1 MSDIDSDDDF
11 IKCYECEIEV
21 DVSEICIYK
30 KDKICK
36 NCYEECRK
44 LDVAQPV
51 RMVYKV
57 CEDNISYSCCGR
69 ENCVRIKCCGTV
81 KGHIHLYGCDPEIV
95 NYPLGLAGI
104 FSKTNMHRCP
114 GEVYLHGQSVHTFMS
129 NPFEETNLLRQLRLQ
144 KTERL
149 NLIKEKEQNEKMKVK
164 IKIEKDAKEIALRYK
179 SLQEEKQKDRYES
192 LTIGTK
198 IVELEAELCYKLH
211 GVLPYIYNP
220 GARLSLYEDNRFK
233 TLDSVILQ
241 AHEAYRTKNFE
252 AKDHMEKILV
262 ILEKWLEEIDP
273 NKYREIK
280 GLPRMPPPH
289 PFNWNR
295 DNLINRF
302 NMTSK

>member
-21 DVSEICIYK
+21 DVLEIFIYK
-30 KDKICK
+30 KDKFCK

-69 ENCVRIKCCGTV
+69 RNCVRIKCCGRV
-81 KGHIHLYGCDPEIV
+81 QGHVHLYSCDPEIV

-104 FSKTNMHRCP
+104 FSKKNMSTLND
-114 GEVYLHGQSVHTFMS
+114 GVWFS
-129 NPFEETNLLRQLRLQ
+129 NPFEETNLLRRLRLQ

-149 NLIKEKEQNEKMKVK
+149 NLIKEKEQNEKFKVK
-164 IKIEKDAKEIALRYK
+164 IQIEKDAKEIALRYK
-179 SLQEEKQKDRYES
+179 SLQEEKQKDRWES

-198 IVELEAELCYKLH
+198 IVELESELCYKLH
-211 GVLPYIYNP
+211 GVLPYIYSP
-220 GARLSLYEDNRFK
+220 GGRLSLYEDKRFK
-233 TLDSVILQ
+233 TLDSVMLHSVILQ
-241 AHEAYRTKNFE
+241 AHEAYRTQNFE
-252 AKDHMEKILV
+252 AKDHMEKILE

-280 GLPRMPPPH
+280 GLPRMLPYSS
-289 PFNWNR
+289 FKWKK
-295 DNLINRF
+295 DILINRL
-302 NMTSK
+302 T